1 MRAET
6 YCIRSLGGACY
17 LDTCH
22 SHLKIIGL
30 RGLFDFCLLLKVRGG
45 PLPCLSG
52 RYHFQTK
59 VNSLVASTLQ
69 SIHESLGFG
78 LDVSV
83 YEQANSFILAVSLW
97 VISHMP
103 VCQCLVVSLSVSHC
117 WELTAPVYALI
128 LG

>member
-1 MRAET
+1 MVF
-6 YCIRSLGGACY
+6 
-17 LDTCH
+17 
-22 SHLKIIGL
+22 
-30 RGLFDFCLLLKVRGG
+30 LFFRLFLKVRGG

-69 SIHESLGFG
+69 SIHEGLGFG
-78 LDVSV
+78 LDASV